1 MTKFSFRSF
10 VSSRNHSRTVLVSIV
25 AVFGLAVLFAYA
37 TNTTAK
43 ARIGELPKS
52 SVAKFPL
59 RMSTGREISLMDL
72 RGKVAVINFFA
83 VWCGHSRLHTQTLT
97 KFGEEDTNRGLQIVG
112 LAIDDAES
120 TPQRVSEFIAQ
131 MKITYP
137 VGMVTDDVFKKY
149 VESKDLS
156 VPQTLV
162 YARDGR
168 LVGHFIGHDDSVAAE
183 LTETIKR
190 ELDKQ

>member
-10 VSSRNHSRTVLVSIV
+10 VSSRHASRTILFSIV
-25 AVFGLAVLFAYA
+25 AVCGLMACLIFAV
-37 TNTTAK
+37 NTTAK
-43 ARIGELPKS
+43 VKIGEQPKS

-72 RGKVAVINFFA
+72 RGKVAVVNFFA
-83 VWCGHSRLHTQTLT
+83 VWCGHSRLHIPTLT
-97 KFGEEDTNRGLQIVG
+97 KYGEEDAKRGLQIVG
-112 LAIDDAES
+112 LAVDDAET

-137 VGMVTDDVFKKY
+137 VGLVTDDVFKKY

-162 YARDGR
+162 YARDGK
-168 LVGHFIGHDDSVAAE
+168 LVAHFVGHDDSVAAE